1 MRNIMLNGWAFI
13 RAFAL
18 IYMCLFVG
26 NFLSSLLPITI
37 PGSILG
43 MLILFL
49 LLSLQLLPPLWLK
62 PGCHVLIR
70 YMALLFV
77 PIGVGVMNYY
87 QQLSSEFG
95 PIVVSCMVSTLAVM
109 LVVGYS
115 SHYMHRER
123 PVAEEPPP
131 SPEDK

>member
-1 MRNIMLNGWAFI
+1 MMRDVLMNGWAFI

-18 IYMCLFVG
+18 IYLCLFVG
-26 NFLSSLLPITI
+26 NFLSALLPITI

-43 MLILFL
+43 MLILFV

-62 PGCHVLIR
+62 PGCHLLIR

-87 QQLSSEFG
+87 QQLSSQLG
-95 PIVVSCMVSTLAVM
+95 PIVVSCAVSTFIVM

-115 SHYMHRER
+115 SHYIHRER
-123 PVAEEPPP
+123 PVAGRPHEE
-131 SPEDK
+131 E